1 MVGDQASALSR
12 HPQHGRA
19 AADQASASVHSKG
32 GQLVKSRFP
41 KIAYVALKSSF
52 PRALSVGAFLVNE
65 RTVVP
70 HEHVVVLFL
79 FTFHTRKEKQAHIPS

>member
-1 MVGDQASALSR
+1 MVG
-12 HPQHGRA
+12 
-19 AADQASASVHSKG
+19 DQASASVHSKG

-70 HEHVVVLFL
+70 HEHVLVLFL